1 MKWTHCRLV
10 SHGFC
15 LAGLMAVWTT
25 CARAQQLGD
34 SLTVVEVVQAAR
46 HRAPSVV
53 AADIGRQSAVL
64 ESTSVSRIGGPDF
77 SFVARALIAPK
88 GFYDPALTNLGE
100 YETKVVM
107 DWALID
113 GGVKSRARARATLD
127 LAEARLNAAVQ
138 ARDTGLDVADLAT
151 NLLRLREVETAQ
163 HQAVDWLDRLGVLM
177 RGAVRSG
184 VRTTSDSVRIALER
198 NTAVASLEKTRYD
211 MRTAEIDLL
220 TVLTRGA
227 DSSIVIR
234 EFDFPERPPTPE
246 DSVRVLASAEH
257 QPELALARVAEERAH
272 IDVLEAQHTNVS
284 TLDLS
289 LDAGL
294 GGTNLTQA
302 VPDELLAEDPNATFA
317 DRLRR
322 DLGASAS
329 INFKAP
335 QRGKQERIMAESK
348 AAAARAAGVKHGGEI
363 FTQRR
368 VALEIIER
376 WRSAYRQ
383 LEVARQASAGAEQNL
398 LRMKSLYSGGAI
410 QLLDLLDARRVYEE
424 ALERLAEAR
433 QECRSAQFRAEDRR

>member
-1 MKWTHCRLV
+1 MKWTRCRLV
-10 SHGFC
+10 SLGVC
-15 LAGLMAVWTT
+15 LAGWMAAWAA
-25 CARAQQLGD
+25 CAPAQQLGD

-107 DWALID
+107 DWDLID
-113 GGVKSRARARATLD
+113 GGVKSRARARATLN

-163 HQAVDWLDRLGVLM
+163 RQAVDWLDRLGLLM

-184 VRTTSDSVRIALER
+184 VRTTSDSVRISLER
-198 NTAVASLEKTRYD
+198 NTAVAALEKTHYD
-211 MRTAEIDLL
+211 RRTAEIDLL
-220 TVLTRGA
+220 TVLARGA

-272 IDVLEAQHTNVS
+272 IDMLEAKHTNVS

-335 QRGKQERIMAESK
+335 QRGSEERIMAESK
-348 AAAARAAGVKHGGEI
+348 AAAARAAGVKRGGEI
-363 FTQRR
+363 FTQRK

-376 WRSAYRQ
+376 WRAAYRQ

-424 ALERLAEAR
+424 ALEREAEAR

>member
-1 MKWTHCRLV
+1 MKWTGSVRIAI
-10 SHGFC
+10 GFG
-15 LAGLMAVWTT
+15 LAALAVTSPRPG
-25 CARAQQLGD
+25 AAQQLGD
-34 SLTVVEVVQAAR
+34 SLSVLEVVQAAR

-53 AADIGRQSAVL
+53 AADVGLQAAAY

-107 DWALID
+107 DWTVID
-113 GGVKSRARARATLD
+113 GGVKSRTRARATLD
-127 LAEARLNAAVQ
+127 LAEARLNAATQ

-151 NLLRLREVETAQ
+151 NLLRLREVGAAQ
-163 HQAVDWLDRLGVLM
+163 RQAVDWIDRLGVLM

-198 NTAVASLEKTRYD
+198 NTAVAALEKTRYD

-220 TVLTRGA
+220 TALARGA
-227 DSSIVIR
+227 DSTIVIR
-234 EFDFPERPPTPE
+234 EFDFPERPPTPD

-257 QPELALARVAEERAH
+257 QPEIALARVAEERAR
-272 IDVLEAQHTNVS
+272 IDMLDAQHTNVS
-284 TLDLS
+284 SLDFS

-294 GGTNLTQA
+294 AGTDLTKT
-302 VPDELLAEDPNATFA
+302 VPDALLAEDPNATFA

-335 QRGKQERIMAESK
+335 QRGKEEQLMAESK
-348 AAAARAAGVKHGGEI
+348 AAATRAAGVKLGGDL
-363 FTQRR
+363 FTQRK

-376 WRSAYRQ
+376 WRAAYRQ
-383 LEVARQASAGAEQNL
+383 LDVARQASVGAEQNL

-424 ALERLAEAR
+424 AEERLAEAR